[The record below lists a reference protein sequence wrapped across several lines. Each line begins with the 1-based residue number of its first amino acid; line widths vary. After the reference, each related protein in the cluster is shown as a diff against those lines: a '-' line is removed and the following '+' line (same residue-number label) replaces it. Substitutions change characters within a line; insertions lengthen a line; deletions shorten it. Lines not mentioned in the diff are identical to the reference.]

1 MCGPTTPARR
11 LATIASVSDLFGEP
25 TVVRPL
31 AGAWVGALLAG
42 HSGGRSGDWPHGCP
56 GRPADR
62 PRAALSVA
70 VDKVA
75 GMARIAVIGAGM
87 GAMAAAARLAVAGH
101 RVAVYERTETYGGA
115 VRRFERDGFAF
126 DTGPGLLTLPA
137 VYRDLFVKTGKQPL
151 EDVVELVQV
160 DPAARHV
167 FADGTQVS
175 LPNASRAG
183 VVAALD
189 EALGAGAGQR
199 WGDFLVRAREA
210 WDRTRRPLLEEPLWP
225 NWQVLAEREPYPA
238 VPHKR
243 LLRTRRASTPAEI
256 GAWELRDE
264 RLAALLQTHVLAYGL
279 DPRTAPASAAVL
291 PYMEHAFGTWYV
303 RGGIR
308 ELARAVY
315 ERCVQRRVEFFFG
328 AEVTGI
334 LEKDGRAAGVELAG
348 GTSQAFG
355 TGGGTVA
362 EADHV
367 VAEVDTARLRDL
379 TEHPL
384 DEDGDVRAD
393 PISPPPARF
402 TLLLALRGG
411 REPEAVHRTVVHA
424 PDAEIEL
431 DFLAAP
437 GGDQPVCPTVTVL
450 RPDDPALRP
459 DSAHESVVVSAVVS
473 SEAAWE
479 DEGTVR
485 RYTDFLL
492 EAAQRAVPGLRER
505 LLWHEV
511 RTPVHTEEET
521 GARFGAVPAPA
532 LAAGRGRFLHPANTT
547 RLPGL
552 YRVGGWSHP
561 GGGLPHA
568 GMSGAL
574 VAGLIVEGPEFRG
587 SQ

>member
-1 MCGPTTPARR
+1 
-11 LATIASVSDLFGEP
+11 
-25 TVVRPL
+25 
-31 AGAWVGALLAG
+31 
-42 HSGGRSGDWPHGCP
+42 
-56 GRPADR
+56 
-62 PRAALSVA
+62 
-70 VDKVA
+70 
-75 GMARIAVIGAGM
+75 MARIAVIGAGM

-101 RVAVYERTETYGGA
+101 RVVVYERTQTYGGA

-137 VYRDLFVKTGKQPL
+137 VYRDLFVKTGKEPL
-151 EDVVELVQV
+151 EDCVELVQV
-160 DPAARHV
+160 DPSSRHL
-167 FADGTQVS
+167 FADGSEVC

-189 EALGAGAGQR
+189 EALGAGTGER

-225 NWQVLAEREPYPA
+225 NWQVLARKEPYPG

-264 RLAALLQTHVLAYGL
+264 RLTALLESCVLGYGL

-315 ERCVQRRVEFFFG
+315 ERCLKRRVEFVFD
-328 AEVTGI
+328 AEVMRI
-334 LEKDGRAAGVELAG
+334 LEKDGRATGVELRD
-348 GTSQAFG
+348 
-355 TGGGTVA
+355 GTVA

-367 VAEVDTARLRDL
+367 VADVDPARLKAMTDR
-379 TEHPL
+379 PL
-384 DEDGDVRAD
+384 DADGDVRVNAFT
-393 PISPPPARF
+393 PRPGRF
-402 TLLLALRGG
+402 TVLLALRGG
-411 REPEAVHRTVVHA
+411 RGSGAAHRTVVHA
-424 PDAEIEL
+424 PDPESEL
-431 DFLAAP
+431 DFLGSGVA
-437 GGDQPVCPTVTVL
+437 DQPPCPTVTVL
-450 RPDDPALRP
+450 RPDDPALAP
-459 DSAHESVVVSAVVS
+459 DDGHESMVLSAVVPS
-473 SEAAWE
+473 AVDWE
-479 DEGTVR
+479 DENMVR
-485 RYTDFLL
+485 QYTDHLF
-492 EAAQRAVPGLRER
+492 EAAEAAIPGLRDR
-505 LLWHEV
+505 VLWQEV
-511 RTPVHTEEET
+511 RTPDDTDDET
-521 GARFGAVPAPA
+521 SAFLGAVPAPS
-532 LAAGRGRFLHPANTT
+532 LAAGGGRFLHPSNTT

-574 VAGLIVEGPEFRG
+574 VAGLIVEGLEFRG